1 MTTKVVTIFAKQLT
15 ETVTPDYDPESIKLQ
30 ITESNC
36 HDSGMNNN
44 SLVKQTTKTVTV

>member
-1 MTTKVVTIFAKQLT
+1 MPDKQ
-15 ETVTPDYDPESIKLQ
+15 Q

-44 SLVKQTTKTVTV
+44 SLVKQTTKTVIV